1 MKPLK
6 VSMPHESMVEKDKAK
21 KSIFKESLEPRGA
34 HIKGYDFS
42 GNLDMKKFIESY
54 ASTGFQASNLGQAVD
69 IAKKMRKD
77 KVEIFL
83 GYTSNMVSSGVRE
96 SILHMVKNK
105 FVSAIVTTAGGVEED
120 IIKTLKPFI
129 LGDFRLDGAELRK
142 KGINRIGNI
151 LVPNDRYIEFEKVFT
166 PLLKKLLEEQK
177 KTGKIATPSE
187 ICRRLGELGNDTS
200 ILFWAAKNQI
210 PIFCPGITDGSIGDM
225 IFFFKSTHPEF
236 KVDVSDDIVKLTD
249 MVLDAK
255 ETGAIILGG
264 SLPKHHIMNANMMR
278 EGAKYAI
285 YINTAIEGDG
295 SDSGALP
302 EEAKS
307 WGKASSS
314 ADTVKVQA
322 DATIVFPLLVAGAFV
337 D

>member
-1 MKPLK
+1 MATK
-6 VSMPHESMVEKDKAK
+6 KDAK
-21 KSIFKESLEPRGA
+21 KSIFKESEEPKGL

-42 GNLDMKKFIESY
+42 KGLDMKKFIQSY
-54 ASTGFQASNLGQAVD
+54 ASTGFQASHLGKGIE

-77 KVEIFL
+77 KVTIFL

-96 SILHMVKNK
+96 SILHLVKNK
-105 FVSAIVTTAGGVEED
+105 MVHCLVTTAGGIEED
-120 IIKTLKPFI
+120 IIKTLKPFL
-129 LGDFRLDGAELRK
+129 LGDFRLDGAELRR

-151 LVPNDRYIEFEKVFT
+151 LVPNDRYIEFEKIFT
-166 PLLKKLLEEQK
+166 PLLKQLNDEQK

-187 ICRRLGELGNDTS
+187 ICRQLGEKGDETS
-200 ILFWAAKNQI
+200 ILYWAAKHGI
-210 PIFCPGITDGSIGDM
+210 PVFCPGITDGSIGDM
-225 IFFFKSTHPEF
+225 IFFFKSENPGF
-236 KVDVSDDIVKLTD
+236 KLDVSDDIVTLTD

-278 EGAKYAI
+278 EGTKYAI

-307 WGKASSS
+307 WGKAS
-314 ADTVKVQA
+314 ADADSIKIQA
-322 DATIVFPLLVAGAFV
+322 DATIVFPLLVAGAFS